1 MLENA
6 HIRRDYEVAE
16 AVSIIELSVYSVC
29 LFFPYYGLVVDDA
42 HHKVQLREGDEIPLV
57 EEVVPHVS
65 KAFQA
70 RQ

>member
-6 HIRRDYEVAE
+6 HVCANYEVAE

-29 LFFPYYGLVVDDA
+29 LFFTYYGLVVDDA
-42 HHKVQLREGDEIPLV
+42 HHKVQLREGDEVPLV
-57 EEVVPHVS
+57 QKVVPHVS

-70 RQ
+70 